1 MYTPEKSDT
10 PLCTPSFEAGRI
22 SHWKCLA
29 FQISHTPEKCGD
41 TPIYSP
47 SSVAGRIS
55 HWKCLACQISQIKK
69 KPFSG
74 LELATNRIF
83 RTGCVDTPTLK
94 ILAFQIS
101 HIKKN
106 KPFSGL
112 ELVTNQIFRT
122 GCVDTPTTPPPPLIA
137 TIIIYLRSNTNPNPP
152 WTQP

>member
-1 MYTPEKSDT
+1 MHTVVWSWQNITLKMFGFSNIT
-10 PLCTPSFEAGRI
+10 HT
-22 SHWKCLA
+22 WKMWWHSNILTVVCCWQNITLKM
-29 FQISHTPEKCGD
+29 FGLSNITH
-41 TPIYSP
+41 
-47 SSVAGRIS
+47 
-55 HWKCLACQISQIKK
+55 KK